1 MKGIQKLC
9 LFMLVGFALAA
20 CSSDPKDDDESGT
33 PIGASSPD
41 GQGYF
46 EFVGHVVYNNFE
58 GGFYG
63 LTSGKE
69 KYDPLKLPRR
79 YQTDGMKVKVRA
91 RTRDWVSGRNWG
103 RMIHVVEIQ
112 PCCNLPENDED
123 D

>member
-1 MKGIQKLC
+1 MKGIQKLFC
-9 LFMLVGFALAA
+9 FVLIGLVLTA
-20 CSSDPKDDDESGT
+20 CSSDPKDDEESST
-33 PIGASSPD
+33 PLGASRPNTE
-41 GQGYF
+41 GYF

-63 LTSGKE
+63 LTSGDE
-69 KYDPLKLPRR
+69 KYDPLQLPRR

-103 RMIHVVEIQ
+103 RMIHVVDIE
-112 PCCNLPENDED
+112 PCCNLQNEDED